1 MGKTLNYYLLSFLIT
16 IIGIILFLLNA
27 KEIVIIPGLFIIA
40 FFFMLAPCIY
50 HALQDDQ
57 SYINKVFSITLLLML
72 LLTINYIFVI
82 TQGSVVGM
90 EDQHG
95 NIFEYS
101 KIFSDNAKINFSEI
115 ISLSYAFVGMYML
128 YYFISIF
135 TNFGISQ
142 IVYFIPQFLNV
153 IFLMT
158 IYLLV
163 NRIHSHNIAI
173 IVALLYGFQ
182 TWVLYFGQE
191 MRTQTF
197 GILLLFLTIVII
209 VIFKGKKNSKDFFP
223 SILLICVLFSLV
235 ASAFVSIFLSS
246 LVFIGFLLFEYLSP
260 VFFKDFNNEVVFK
273 LTTFL
278 VFLFAFILYLYYIT
292 LNMFNIPD
300 TIKWLFNNIET
311 SSALNI
317 NTIVQST
324 NSDIKNIL
332 FSIVPLLNSLIL
344 RVYQV
349 ALLIY
354 IYLSFKQKNYL
365 SLLIISGFIP
375 LIILYYVTIYIPVLN
390 SPRILVFV
398 YFLYVLGL
406 SFCLITFFNKLDNQ
420 LLKKTAKIVIIF
432 STIFII
438 IISIVQM
445 PNYIIGETKPLRA
458 EGQIDAVTWYN
469 ADLPQNS
476 LYNFVKYYNPNQT
489 IISKNVVDYYYMK
502 LLIDKNN
509 KIEPDPGYRNKF
521 LLILHDK
528 FYGKE
533 YVTRDS
539 LSPSSNFNDYD
550 MIYSNNDYL
559 IFYK

>member
-1 MGKTLNYYLLSFLIT
+1 MGKNLNYYLFSLLIT

-27 KEIVIIPGLFIIA
+27 RRIILIPGLLIIA
-40 FFFMLAPCIY
+40 FFFMLIPCVY
-50 HALQDDQ
+50 NTFRDDK
-57 SYINKVFSITLLLML
+57 SYINKVFSIILLLIL
-72 LLTINYIFVI
+72 LFTINYIFVI
-82 TQGSVVGM
+82 TQGSLVGM
-90 EDQHG
+90 VDQHDH
-95 NIFEYS
+95 IFEYS

-115 ISLSYAFVGMYML
+115 FILSYAFVGMYVL
-128 YYFISIF
+128 FYFISIF
-135 TNFGISQ
+135 TNLGISQ
-142 IVYFIPQFLNV
+142 IAYFIPQFLN
-153 IFLMT
+153 ILFIII
-158 IYLLV
+158 IYLIV
-163 NRIHSHNIAI
+163 SRIHSHNIAI
-173 IVALLYGFQ
+173 IAALLYGFQ

-197 GILLLFLTIVII
+197 GILLLFLTIAII

-235 ASAFVSIFLSS
+235 TSAFVSIFFSS

-260 VFFKDFNNEVVFK
+260 LFFKDNNQKVFYT
-273 LTTFL
+273 LTAFMI
-278 VFLFAFILYLYYIT
+278 FLFAFILYLYYIS

-300 TIKWLFNNIET
+300 TIKWLFANIET
-311 SSALNI
+311 KSTLSI
-317 NTIVQST
+317 NTIVQET
-324 NSDIKNIL
+324 NSDLKKIL
-332 FSIVPLLNSLIL
+332 LSIVPFLSTLIFRL
-344 RVYQV
+344 YQV

-375 LIILYYVTIYIPVLN
+375 LLIVYYVTIYIPLL
-390 SPRILVFV
+390 SPSRTLVFTH
-398 YFLYVLGL
+398 FLYVIGL
-406 SFCLITFFNKLDNQ
+406 SFCIITLFNKIDNQ
-420 LLKKTAKIVIIF
+420 LLKKTAKVVIIF
-432 STIFII
+432 TIIFII
-438 IISIVQM
+438 IISIVEM
-445 PNYIIGETKPLRA
+445 PNYIIGETKPLRS
-458 EGQIDAVTWYN
+458 EGRIDNVTWFN

-476 LYNFVKYYNPNQT
+476 LYYFVKYYNPNQT

-509 KIEPDPGYRNKF
+509 EIPPDPGYRNKF

-533 YVTRDS
+533 YVTRDT
-539 LSPSSNFNDYD
+539 LPPSSNFNDYS